1 MWVKLRLQKLFIK
14 VKKQIKNMIFV
25 DGDDFRKLFRNDLGY
40 SLQDRNK
47 NAERLCSFIKYLNN
61 QKINM
66 IISANLTSKK
76 YRVWAKRNLKD
87 YLSIYISSNLR
98 NLILR
103 DKKKFIKRIKI

>member
-1 MWVKLRLQKLFIK
+1 
-14 VKKQIKNMIFV
+14 
-25 DGDDFRKLFRNDLGY
+25 
-40 SLQDRNK
+40 
-47 NAERLCSFIKYLNN
+47 
-61 QKINM
+61 M

-103 DKKKFIKRIKI
+103 DKKKIYKKNKNIVGIQIKHKTSDNSDLYIENNSSKIKLLKNLKIINGLIKKKKIKIY

>member
-1 MWVKLRLQKLFIK
+1 
-14 VKKQIKNMIFV
+14 
-25 DGDDFRKLFRNDLGY
+25 
-40 SLQDRNK
+40 
-47 NAERLCSFIKYLNN
+47 
-61 QKINM
+61 M

-103 DKKKFIKRIKI
+103 DKKNL